1 MDVLF
6 MLFVFVCVYWCP
18 PNIVLCFC
26 FIFLRLVY
34 HMLPVSLDCP
44 FFLFP
49 LRYSLAFIAHLRVL
63 IYLEISQKIMFVY
76 ICIVIEYSITKWE
89 RVDIPVTSENTW
101 LFNSKMI
108 NPKVH
113 GHILTFRKK
122 DDVYEWIIL
131 YVKR

>member
-76 ICIVIEYSITKWE
+76 ICIVIEYSITK
-89 RVDIPVTSENTW
+89 
-101 LFNSKMI
+101 
-108 NPKVH
+108 
-113 GHILTFRKK
+113 
-122 DDVYEWIIL
+122 
-131 YVKR
+131 

>member
-1 MDVLF
+1 
-6 MLFVFVCVYWCP
+6 
-18 PNIVLCFC
+18 
-26 FIFLRLVY
+26 
-34 HMLPVSLDCP
+34 
-44 FFLFP
+44 
-49 LRYSLAFIAHLRVL
+49 LRVL

-89 RVDIPVTSENTW
+89 RVGIPVTDEKTCP
-101 LFNSKMI
+101 FNSKMI

-122 DDVYEWIIL
+122 DDFYKWIIL

>member
-1 MDVLF
+1 MSYLCYLCLFAYTGVHQILCCVFALFFFVLF
-6 MLFVFVCVYWCP
+6 TICCQFFW
-18 PNIVLCFC
+18 IVH
-26 FIFLRLVY
+26 FLL
-34 HMLPVSLDCP
+34 
-44 FFLFP
+44 P

-89 RVDIPVTSENTW
+89 RVGIPVTDEKTCP
-101 LFNSKMI
+101 FNSKMI

-122 DDVYEWIIL
+122 DDFYKWIIL